1 VPSPRR
7 LPSTLGITVSRVRSA
22 AVLLSLLG
30 ACFGVTAQPR
40 AIVVESVEVR
50 LFLSHSGS
58 FSEPISEGATLW
70 NTVIGEG
77 GLVEPSS
84 STFVKVQLSSEPK
97 SYSKGA
103 KVGLRVLSSA
113 AKPRTVNLSK
123 SLGVF
128 GADGKQYVA
137 FWLPDTGCA
146 ELQLE
151 ARVTGAATPVKQ
163 TIPFRCGE

>member
-1 VPSPRR
+1 M
-7 LPSTLGITVSRVRSA
+7 GITVSRVRSA

-30 ACFGVTAQPR
+30 AFSWAMAQSPT
-40 AIVVESVEVR
+40 IVVESVEVR

-58 FSEPISEGATLW
+58 FSEPIREGATLW

-84 STFVKVQLSSEPK
+84 STLVKVQLSSEPK
-97 SYSKGA
+97 SYRKGT
-103 KVGLRVLSSA
+103 KVSLRVLSSA
-113 AKPRTVNLSK
+113 GKPRTVNLSK
-123 SLGVF
+123 ALGVF

-151 ARVTGAATPVKQ
+151 ARVTEAATPVKQ

>member
-1 VPSPRR
+1 
-7 LPSTLGITVSRVRSA
+7 LGITVSRVRSA

-30 ACFGVTAQPR
+30 ACFGVTAQSR

-77 GLVEPSS
+77 VEPSS

-103 KVGLRVLSSA
+103 KVSLRVLSSA

-137 FWLPDTGCA
+137 FWLPDGLRRVA
-146 ELQLE
+146 
-151 ARVTGAATPVKQ
+151 ARSACHGGGYAS
-163 TIPFRCGE
+163 